1 MLCLRRFR
9 VGVRA
14 FWSVQQMGLSRTVLD
29 ESEDPGTREIP
40 VQDRGVSTVSSLF
53 KWYQYSWPLLY
64 MTRQRGLFIT
74 FNKFNVLERY
84 GLIYY

>member
-1 MLCLRRFR
+1 
-9 VGVRA
+9 
-14 FWSVQQMGLSRTVLD
+14 MGLSRTVLD

-40 VQDRGVSTVSSLF
+40 VQDSGVFTVSSLF